1 MILKFWGTRGS
12 IPVPGGDTLI
22 FGGNTPCIQITTTT
36 NEVIIL
42 DAGTGIRELG
52 KVLAGGINREVN
64 LLISHS
70 HWDHVHGI
78 PFFLPFF
85 RKDFKINIFSCSD
98 NGFNAESI
106 IDAQMQPSF
115 FPVNKE
121 VFNADVTYN
130 ALTSGESYNIGGVK
144 VETLKV
150 NHSKGTLSFK
160 VTENGKSVVY
170 MTDNEIKFDVKD
182 QRIDVESLKTL
193 NSDLINFC
201 NGSDFLIH
209 DSMYNLESFSEKV
222 GWGHSNNV
230 SLAYFSI
237 LAEVKNLV
245 LFHYDPDYSDE
256 IVSTMFNGTNNI
268 LKECNT
274 EINCIASKEGLEIHL

>member
-1 MILKFWGTRGS
+1 MIVKFWGTRGS
-12 IPVPGGDTLI
+12 IPVPGEKTLI
-22 FGGNTPCIQITTTT
+22 FGGNTPCIQITT
-36 NEVIIL
+36 EKKEIIIL

-52 KVLAGGINREVN
+52 KQLISGENRELY

-70 HWDHVHGI
+70 HWDHIHGI
-78 PFFLPFF
+78 PFFLPLF
-85 RKDFKINIFSCSD
+85 RRDFRVNIYSSSD

-121 VFNADVTYN
+121 VFVADVTYN
-130 ALTSGESYNIGGVK
+130 SLSSGGKYNIAGVTI
-144 VETLKV
+144 ETLKV

-160 VTENGKSVVY
+160 ITENGRSVVY
-170 MTDNEIKFDVKD
+170 MTDNEIRFDLKD
-182 QRIDVESLKTL
+182 HEVDTENLRKQ
-193 NSDLINFC
+193 NSELIEFC
-201 NGSDFLIH
+201 KGSDYLIH
-209 DSMYNLESFSEKV
+209 DSMYNLESFSGKI

-256 IVSTMFNGTNNI
+256 TVREMFNGTKKI
-268 LKECNT
+268 LKECN
-274 EINCIASKEGLEIHL
+274 ERINCIASKEGLEIIL